1 MVSSGT
7 RLGSSTNCDH
17 SCICFADDPQTAD
30 QYHQEYNPPVEGS
43 YTGMN
48 KQEKVVPVT
57 DRSNDREQVQQRL
70 VRHSAKYHCIS
81 ISYFCRSCENAFDL
95 LSILI

>member
-1 MVSSGT
+1 M
-7 RLGSSTNCDH
+7 LFFFST
-17 SCICFADDPQTAD
+17 DDPMSAE

-57 DRSNDREQVQQRL
+57 DPSNDREQVQQRF
-70 VRHSAKYHCIS
+70 VCCI
-81 ISYFCRSCENAFDL
+81 ITPQLAVY
-95 LSILI
+95 